1 MRVIQIELTDSML
14 LQLEKHYQAHIDD
27 KRRLSDLE
35 QVVLAQ
41 LHSPSPEG
49 APSPNQNLRSLPR
62 VETGVVQFEDDWPG
76 VFIRGDN
83 ATFIANLLA
92 FYTPKL
98 ASIAEE
104 DVINVL
110 ALAEHGN
117 LLGSCLA
124 IGPNSPVDRQVVI
137 RQAFITE
144 SPACM

>member
-1 MRVIQIELTDSML
+1 M
-14 LQLEKHYQAHIDD
+14 
-27 KRRLSDLE
+27 
-35 QVVLAQ
+35 LAQ
-41 LHSPSPEG
+41 VHSPSPEG
-49 APSPNQNLRSLPR
+49 VASANQTLRAMPR

-76 VFIRGDN
+76 IFIRGDN

-124 IGPNSPVDRQVVI
+124 TGPNSPIDRQVII
-137 RQAFITE
+137 RQAVIKETTV
-144 SPACM
+144 CT